1 MTAGNIYIKELSAP
15 KGYKLDTTVH
25 SLKVEVGKTAVL
37 NVSDVPKV
45 TETLVDLFK
54 IDMETGKATAQGDAA
69 LSGAEFTWH
78 YYDGLYT
85 KDNLPEKA
93 TRTWV
98 TKTVAEKTVTE
109 IFIM

>member
-1 MTAGNIYIKELSAP
+1 M
-15 KGYKLDTTVH
+15 
-25 SLKVEVGKTAVL
+25 
-37 NVSDVPKV
+37 

-69 LSGAEFTWH
+69 LAGAEFTWH

-98 TKTVAEKTVTE
+98 TKTVAEKDSNGTVHYVTKLADAYKVCGDV
-109 IFIM
+109 FTPRMKKRFTTWNTDC